1 MKTTKGEL
9 RLLEGLV
16 LFALAMAV
24 IGTVLSI
31 PGPFQLGGSSGR
43 LITRSGERLEVSI
56 PERCNLEPT
65 TGTSQG
71 NVGFR
76 GVCTAEAEVGGP
88 VDWTAPL
95 HQPAFAA
102 ARIGTG
108 LLVTAVLYLLLRI
121 VRTLG
126 AGDPFVPANA
136 RRLTIMGFLTAVGG
150 LLVQA
155 ARTIGETNALDR
167 IERLAPGL
175 VSTTREFELSFAPAA
190 AGLLLIGLAEVFR
203 QGTRLRED
211 VEGLV

>member
-1 MKTTKGEL
+1 
-9 RLLEGLV
+9 V

-43 LITRSGERLEVSI
+43 LISRYGERLEVSI
-56 PERCNLEPT
+56 PERCNLAPT
-65 TGTSQG
+65 TGTSDG
-71 NVGFR
+71 NVGFG
-76 GVCTAEAEVGGP
+76 GVCKAEAEVGGP

-108 LLVTAVLYLLLRI
+108 LLAMVILYLLLRI
-121 VRTLG
+121 VRTLR

-136 RRLTIMGFLTAVGG
+136 TRLTSMGFLTAVG
-150 LLVQA
+150 
-155 ARTIGETNALDR
+155 
-167 IERLAPGL
+167 
-175 VSTTREFELSFAPAA
+175 
-190 AGLLLIGLAEVFR
+190 GLLLIGLAEVFR